1 MKKILSLA
9 RQAIQTYNMI
19 ENGDRIAVGVSGGKD
34 SLVMLEALKTLGTF
48 YTNTFETVAISID
61 NGFES
66 TDYKAISDYC
76 QSRGIEHIIIKT
88 HIKEIAFDNL
98 RDKTP
103 CSLCSRMRRAA
114 LCETALKYRC
124 NKLALGHNKNDAIE
138 TYIMNLIYNANP
150 ICFEPVTCYED
161 KKITIIRPLVFASE
175 YDISKCAIN
184 LELPVMERICPFDGK
199 TGREDI
205 KKLISALKKQY
216 RYADKNIFTAIKNS
230 AEFKKY
236 ETEKSH
242 ETDGLRS

>member
-48 YTNTFETVAISID
+48 YTNKFELTAVSID
-61 NGFES
+61 NGFEN
-66 TDYKAISDYC
+66 TDFAAISDYC
-76 QSRGIEHIIIKT
+76 KNREIKHIVIKT

-103 CSLCSRMRRAA
+103 CSLCARMRRAA
-114 LCETALKYRC
+114 LCEAAIDNGC

-138 TYIMNLIYNANP
+138 TYVMNLIYNANP
-150 ICFEPVTCYED
+150 MCFEPVTHYED

-175 YDISKCAIN
+175 YEISKCAQS
-184 LELPVMERICPFDGK
+184 LGLPVMNKICPFDGN
-199 TGREDI
+199 TQREDV
-205 KKLISALKKQY
+205 KNLISSLKKQH
-216 RYADKNIFTAIKNS
+216 RHADRNIFTAIKNS
-230 AEFKKY
+230 AEFKKH
-236 ETEKSH
+236 ETEKNH
-242 ETDGLRS
+242 ETDGIRS